1 MKAVATGWAAPE
13 SSGGDGATGRGP
25 IVGRDRSRYA
35 MWRSGAYVR
44 GVHPEPGFVPRSA
57 VFRRVAGPVSSAE
70 HPVLGVAHPDE
81 CGNDSGDGGQDQQDS
96 MWHGRA
102 PYCSSLW
109 LSTIGWVGRTI
120 RPESSIRRYVGHAG
134 DAYQAAMFILRGGGL
149 QPHPHTSSRHAP
161 DPAGSAQF
169 RAEVVVCR
177 RSPGRCGMFDV
188 LESDPAAAM
197 MLLLAAQTMPA
208 VLLRVVAA
216 ALYNGSAGSEL
227 IVGIVQIP
235 VQPLPLTSVGAS
247 PCGRSFSDGSAFHRP
262 VRPRRPRSMA
272 SWAGGGR

>member
-1 MKAVATGWAAPE
+1 
-13 SSGGDGATGRGP
+13 
-25 IVGRDRSRYA
+25 
-35 MWRSGAYVR
+35 
-44 GVHPEPGFVPRSA
+44 
-57 VFRRVAGPVSSAE
+57 
-70 HPVLGVAHPDE
+70 
-81 CGNDSGDGGQDQQDS
+81 
-96 MWHGRA
+96 
-102 PYCSSLW
+102 
-109 LSTIGWVGRTI
+109 
-120 RPESSIRRYVGHAG
+120 
-134 DAYQAAMFILRGGGL
+134 MFILRGGGL

-177 RSPGRCGMFDV
+177 RSPGRCGMFDL

-197 MLLLAAQTMPA
+197 MLLLVAQTMPA
-208 VLLRVVAA
+208 VFLRVVAA
-216 ALYNGSAGSEL
+216 ALYNGSAGSEM

-272 SWAGGGR
+272 SRAGGGR